1 MSLTSKQRAF
11 EDRGPYLT
19 ASVGFCKLAAGIQ
32 NRLAISSYLT
42 PSDIAIFDKNL
53 VAWFESLP
61 SPLRSPYQCA
71 RTLLVPRAVLRWRY
85 QNIRLLLYRPAL
97 LHAGLSR
104 KPFAELPSV
113 EKDALELCRAI
124 AGDSIIDITTDWQ
137 PDHICGWN
145 AVWYEASCRFPLERK
160 ADSAIRFLFQASMV
174 PLLSLFYESDN
185 VVEAGKWRGQV
196 EMALRVLRS
205 MELWS
210 AVAKRSREV
219 IAEVYEAANQ
229 MSRAMVDGAMN
240 GWNQPSPFVPDEL
253 WNSVMWDQVSQF
265 PEFPFGPTEF
275 NRF

>member
-1 MSLTSKQRAF
+1 M
-11 EDRGPYLT
+11 T
-19 ASVGFCKLAAGIQ
+19 ASVGFCRLAADIQ

-42 PSDIAIFDKNL
+42 PSEIAMFDKNL

-104 KPFAELPSV
+104 RPFTELQPV
-113 EKDALELCRAI
+113 EKDAIEACRSI

-145 AVWYEASCRFPLERK
+145 AVWYAGSYSPCVEFK
-160 ADSAIRFLFQASMV
+160 AYSTLRFLFQASMV

-185 VVEAGKWRGQV
+185 VVEAGKWRGQI
-196 EMALRVLRS
+196 EMALRVLQS

-229 MSRAMVDGAMN
+229 MSRAVMDGAWN
-240 GWNQPSPFVPDEL
+240 GWDQQSQFVPDEL
-253 WNSVMWDQVSQF
+253 WNSVMWDQISQF

-275 NRF
+275 GRF